1 MNHSRQLVAPGGRSS
16 WLLPSPPSRVFYS
29 GNMVPQPAEGTR
41 SCFTARGPVCS
52 LGVQLLE
59 FRFSSEIAR
68 SHIQE
73 RVSNSKT
80 QKSHNSFHSHQS
92 TGVDLKSKPGTL
104 NGINGAAP
112 GSCRGFVGA
121 PTPGAIPRVLS
132 SPGVGAKNLH
142 CYQVPEMQMLSESN
156 HL

>member
-142 CYQVPEMQMLSESN
+142 CYQVPEM
-156 HL
+156 